1 MIFYYYLNICEVEIQ
16 NTPFNFVSHTLTG
29 RVLASPH
36 YLVWMKVV
44 PPHIEDFVSAD
55 LAQD

>member
-16 NTPFNFVSHTLTG
+16 NTPFNFVSHTLTR

-36 YLVWMKVV
+36 YLVWMEVV

-55 LAQD
+55 LA